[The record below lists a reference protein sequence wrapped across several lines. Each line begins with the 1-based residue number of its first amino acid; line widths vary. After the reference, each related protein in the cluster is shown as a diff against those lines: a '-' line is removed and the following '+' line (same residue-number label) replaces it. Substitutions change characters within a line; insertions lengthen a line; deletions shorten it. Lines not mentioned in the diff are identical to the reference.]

1 MKSMTVLLSMLLM
14 SFVLAACGNTDSVS
28 EAAAKSSEADTD
40 LILAGAED
48 DSEVEEIDS
57 ELEQEIVEPEEAVL
71 VGYIASREDN
81 KLVVENISGD
91 FELVDDVLIVYYDDA
106 HLFEAGDK
114 VEVRTVGMTM
124 SIPAQAVSPTVTRVE
139 E

>member
-1 MKSMTVLLSMLLM
+1 MTVLLSMLLM
-14 SFVLAACGNTDSVS
+14 SFVLVACGNADSAS
-28 EAAAKSSEADTD
+28 EVAAKSPEEDTD
-40 LILAGAED
+40 LILVEAED
-48 DSEVEEIDS
+48 DSEMEEMDS
-57 ELEQEIVEPEEAVL
+57 ELEEEIVEPEAVVL

-91 FELVDDVLIVYYDDA
+91 FELADDVLIVYYDDA